1 MDSFQVSASRK
12 SGNRFP
18 GYGTGLVRIYLD
30 IDLESLFGEKF
41 FDVLRPFHYAE
52 ISAVE
57 IVVKSDLDSFL
68 KPVDAVEVKMV
79 HRLAVSAHVFVDDG
93 ECR

>member
-18 GYGTGLVRIYLD
+18 GYGTGLVRIDLD

-41 FDVLRPFHYAE
+41 FDILRPFHYAE
-52 ISAVE
+52 TSAVE
-57 IVVKSDLDSFL
+57 VVIKTYLDGFL
-68 KPVDAVEVKMV
+68 
-79 HRLAVSAHVFVDDG
+79 
-93 ECR
+93 